1 MAFLLGPALPT
12 NRSAA
17 ETPANSAG
25 TAAFA
30 AESGSS
36 AASESRRSSRAALVL
51 LDALCLVVVLSAV
64 EALAVPA
71 TTQILSL
78 NTNDLVYDPASA
90 LLYASTA
97 SGLTAINP
105 LTGTVVANYPIAGSP
120 GKLVIASDSSYIHAV
135 VDDGRAV
142 QRFNLQTHDADLKF
156 TMPGSGE
163 WITMVG
169 NIVALPGRPD
179 SVLISRTF
187 TGAEDGGW
195 VYRNGVAL
203 PNHVA
208 GGAGNGGPVTLC
220 VGDNGTAYG
229 YGAGGTSYDFG
240 PMPVDDNGVGWTV
253 TWPWGNMI
261 SGNVTHM
268 EVAKGKLF
276 PDFGDVKD
284 LATATSVGSFDGRGN
299 FCVSAADDRLYSVQW
314 LHSSEYGR
322 WQNTVRAYD
331 LDNLNLVDSLDVLG
345 DIGDT
350 SDLTRF
356 GSNGLAFRTDTQ
368 LILVQSSMVPEPGTL
383 VLLAAGGIGLLT
395 CALTSRH
402 LVRRNT
408 TQPPGTS
415 VAEVQRL

>member
-1 MAFLLGPALPT
+1 VVSGNPGRAL
-12 NRSAA
+12 
-17 ETPANSAG
+17 
-25 TAAFA
+25 
-30 AESGSS
+30 
-36 AASESRRSSRAALVL
+36 LVL
-51 LDALCLVVVLSAV
+51 RVALCIVMLLSVGEVLA
-64 EALAVPA
+64 APA

-78 NTNDLVYDPASA
+78 NTNDLVYDPSSS
-90 LLYASTA
+90 LLYASTP
-97 SGLTAINP
+97 SGLTTINP
-105 LTGTVVANYPIAGSP
+105 LTGSVVASYPFAGSP
-120 GKLVIASDSSYIHAV
+120 GKMVIASDSSYIYAV

-163 WITMVG
+163 WITMVS
-169 NIVALPGRPD
+169 NIVALPGRAD
-179 SVLISRTF
+179 SVLISRHF
-187 TGAEDGGW
+187 TGTDDGGW
-195 VYRNGVAL
+195 VYKNGVAL

-284 LATATSVGSFDGRGN
+284 LATAASVGSFDGRGN
-299 FCVSAADDRLYSVQW
+299 FCVSPADNRLYSVEW
-314 LHSSEYGR
+314 LFAGQHGR

-331 LDNLNLVDSLDVLG
+331 LDSLNLVDTVDVLG

-356 GSNGLAFRTDTQ
+356 GSHGLAFRTDTQ
-368 LILVQSSMVPEPGTL
+368 LILVQSSMVPEPSTL
-383 VLLAAGGIGLLT
+383 ALLAAGAVGLS
-395 CALTSRH
+395 CFAL
-402 LVRRNT
+402 RRV
-408 TQPPGTS
+408 GTRR
-415 VAEVQRL
+415 A